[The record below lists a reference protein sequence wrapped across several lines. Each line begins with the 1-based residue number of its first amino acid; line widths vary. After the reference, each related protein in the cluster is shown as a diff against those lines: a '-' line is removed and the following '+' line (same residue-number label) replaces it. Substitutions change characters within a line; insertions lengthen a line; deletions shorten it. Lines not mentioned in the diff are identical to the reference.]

1 MQKDS
6 NKNKQKDREDRFQK
20 LVRYRQEKE
29 GKYKIEGEKVQV
41 NEGEIRT
48 SQQKRIMK
56 ETQMIRFRNGNE
68 QLREWKILL
77 LKSNKY

>member
-29 GKYKIEGEKVQV
+29 GKYEIEGEKVQV
-41 NEGEIRT
+41 NEGEIRS
-48 SQQKRIMK
+48 SQQKRIMNATNNSIQK
-56 ETQMIRFRNGNE
+56 
-68 QLREWKILL
+68 
-77 LKSNKY
+77 